1 MKIHEYQAKEL
12 FRAYQIPVPEG
23 QVAFTVDEAV
33 AAAQKLQSP
42 VTVVKAQIH
51 AGGRGKGGG
60 VKLGRSMDE
69 VRANAEAILGM
80 QLVTHQTGPEGQKVK
95 SVLVEAGSDIDREL
109 YLAIVLDRAS
119 GRPVIMASQD
129 GGMDIEEVAA
139 KTPER
144 ILKEFVHPTLGLQ
157 PFQARKIAYFLNIP
171 AEGMKEALQL
181 ISNLYKLYAEKD
193 CSLVEINPLVITK
206 QNRVFALDGK
216 VNFDD
221 NALYRHKD
229 IQTLRDTDEEDPLE
243 VEASQFNLNYIKLEG
258 NVGCMVNG
266 AGLAMATMDIIKL
279 YGAAPANFLDV
290 GGGANAEAIENAFRI
305 LMSDTSV
312 KVVFINIFG
321 GILRCDLLAE
331 GVVAAAKKLDMKLPL
346 VIRMKGTN
354 VEEGKRILAESG
366 IRYAF
371 AETMEEGAAQVVELL
386 KTPAAAV

>member
-1 MKIHEYQAKEL
+1 
-12 FRAYQIPVPEG
+12 
-23 QVAFTVDEAV
+23 
-33 AAAQKLQSP
+33 
-42 VTVVKAQIH
+42 
-51 AGGRGKGGG
+51 
-60 VKLGRSMDE
+60 
-69 VRANAEAILGM
+69 
-80 QLVTHQTGPEGQKVK
+80 
-95 SVLVEAGSDIDREL
+95 VEAGSDIDREL